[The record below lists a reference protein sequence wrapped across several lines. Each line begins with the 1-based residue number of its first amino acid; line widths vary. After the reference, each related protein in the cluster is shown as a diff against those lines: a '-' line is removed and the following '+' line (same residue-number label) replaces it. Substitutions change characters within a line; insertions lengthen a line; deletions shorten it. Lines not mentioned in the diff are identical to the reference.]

1 MDKNM
6 KNENYEQELI
16 TVVAV
21 EPGKKP
27 YVQSIPNTLESLQH
41 EVGGDV
47 QAITPYADQ
56 VAIIAADEGKLMGL
70 PFNRAVRDEDGT
82 ICDHLVGKFLI
93 VGVGEEDFTSIPADL
108 IPKYERE
115 FQTPE
120 QFVRIG
126 EKYCILPAKDTTPV
140 YPHNAEYAAEH
151 NEIQQYRESMK
162 SNIACKEAIEK
173 AVYDNYDCWKLDAKT
188 AMAQVAAQFTPER
201 IKYVLAATV
210 QQKEF
215 DGRISSDNKAWSK
228 DIPVADELNRCRYV
242 VDRCH
247 PGLTDLFVKKFRE
260 EAGRKPSILAK
271 LNEPAPKT
279 TQPKKAKSKGMEL

>member
-6 KNENYEQELI
+6 KTENYKQELI

-27 YVQSIPNTLESLQH
+27 YVQSISNTLESLQN
-41 EVGGDV
+41 EVGGGI

-56 VAIIAADEGKLMGL
+56 VAIIAADEGKLMGF

-93 VGVGEEDFTSIPADL
+93 VGVGEENFTSIPADL

-120 QFVRIG
+120 QLVRIG
-126 EKYCILPAKDTTPV
+126 EKYCILPTLDATPV
-140 YPHNAEYAAEH
+140 YPHTAEYAAEH
-151 NEIQQYRESMK
+151 NEVQQYRESMK
-162 SNIACKEAIEK
+162 SNISCKEAIEK
-173 AVYDNYDCWKLDAKT
+173 AVYDNYDCWKLDVKT
-188 AMAQVAAQFTPER
+188 VMAQVAAQFTPER
-201 IKYVLAATV
+201 VKFVLAATV
-210 QQKEF
+210 QQKVF
-215 DGRISSDNKAWSK
+215 DERISGDNKTWAK
-228 DIPVADELNRCRYV
+228 EIPVPDEPNRCRYV

-260 EAGRKPSILAK
+260 ESEHKPSILAK

-279 TQPKKAKSKGMEL
+279 APPKKPKSKGMEL